1 MEEILASIRRIIAD
15 EPSKFSR
22 NEPPSRGPTLYREPL
37 LQNEGKRV
45 QRSSSNR
52 SALKPCATSRRPM
65 KCLLLLGGRVKPALP
80 MRPFRP
86 GAHTFQ
92 HRWRCQH
99 RQGPMTRSRRCW
111 PSFIR
116 NPMPRR
122 PMSTKSPEDIL
133 ELPERVGAAETWAE
147 TEFGADEPAELE
159 TQTADAHPV
168 TEPGRF
174 AEPYG
179 EEPERAAERT
189 RVRQLGRAVAQ
200 DGAQEALVSAATS
213 AAVDSAFNAL
223 AQTVLVQNG
232 RTLEDLVR
240 ELLRPMLKAWL
251 DDNLPNM
258 VERLVR
264 AEIERVSRGR

>member
-22 NEPPSRGPTLYREPL
+22 NEPSRGPPSYREPL
-37 LQNEGKRV
+37 LRNEGTRV
-45 QRSSSNR
+45 ENR
-52 SALKPCATSRRPM
+52 VEPERIESLRNEPPANEMPPSPGGPGEASATGEALSPARPHI
-65 KCLLLLGGRVKPALP
+65 PAP
-80 MRPFRP
+80 MEVSASPRPDDDIEAMLAELHSQSHAP
-86 GAHTFQ
+86 V
-92 HRWRCQH
+92 
-99 RQGPMTRSRRCW
+99 PDVEE
-111 PSFIR
+111 
-116 NPMPRR
+116 
-122 PMSTKSPEDIL
+122 SPEDIL
-133 ELPERVGAAETWAE
+133 ESPERVVPEETWAE
-147 TEFGADEPAELE
+147 AEFGADEPAEVA

-168 TEPGRF
+168 TVPGRF
-174 AEPYG
+174 TEPYG

-200 DGAQEALVSAATS
+200 DGAQEGLISAATS